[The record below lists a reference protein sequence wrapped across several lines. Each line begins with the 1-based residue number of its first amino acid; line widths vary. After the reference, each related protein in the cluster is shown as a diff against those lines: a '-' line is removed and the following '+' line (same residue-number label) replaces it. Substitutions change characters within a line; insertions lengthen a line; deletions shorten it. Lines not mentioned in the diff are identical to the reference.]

1 MHCFSFPRISIVNA
15 CVMCDQ
21 CRYRKSWC
29 VKFFAVLACLVAI
42 VESKAYFVPASH
54 SVTTIGGG
62 GGYEDQAVQQ
72 ANDYA
77 LSETSG
83 SSIVPSI
90 QSTDLDFY
98 TSGGYGVK
106 KKRKFIDNYNFGAP
120 FKDQ

>member
-1 MHCFSFPRISIVNA
+1 M
-15 CVMCDQ
+15 
-21 CRYRKSWC
+21 
-29 VKFFAVLACLVAI
+29 AI

-62 GGYEDQAVQQ
+62 GYEDQAAQQ

-77 LSETSG
+77 LSQASG

-90 QSTDLDFY
+90 QPTDLDFY